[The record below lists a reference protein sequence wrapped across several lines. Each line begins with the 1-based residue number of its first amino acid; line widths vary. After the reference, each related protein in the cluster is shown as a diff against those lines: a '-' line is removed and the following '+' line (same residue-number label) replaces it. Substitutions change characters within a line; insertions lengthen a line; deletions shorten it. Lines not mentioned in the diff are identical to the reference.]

1 MTRKMVLATNNVGKA
16 RELNAMLAD
25 LDVEITAQGALGI
38 PAVKE
43 TGRSF
48 AENAVLKARHAAEA
62 SGLPAI
68 ADDSGLEV
76 DALQGAPGIH
86 SARYAGPQASDRD
99 NLDKLL
105 QELASVTE
113 DRRAARFR
121 CAIAYLASPQ
131 AAPKVFESA
140 WEGRILG
147 SPRGHNGFGYDP
159 VFFVP
164 EKGCTSAELPPE
176 VKNKLS
182 HRGKAF
188 ALLAAYLQGQP

>member
-1 MTRKMVLATNNVGKA
+1 MRKMVLATLNPGKA
-16 RELNAMLAD
+16 RELSAMLS
-25 LDVEITAQGALGI
+25 TLGI
-38 PAVKE
+38 EIVDQGSLGVPAVEE

-48 AENAVLKARHAAEA
+48 AENAVLKARYAAGA

-86 SARYAGPQASDRD
+86 SARYAGPQASDPD
-99 NLDKLL
+99 NLHKLL
-105 QELASVTE
+105 QELAGVPE
-113 DRRAARFR
+113 GKRGARFR
-121 CAIAYLASPQ
+121 CAIAYFASPQ
-131 AAPKVFESA
+131 ADPKVFESA
-140 WEGRILG
+140 WEGRILA

-176 VKNKLS
+176 VKNTLS
-182 HRGKAF
+182 HRGQAF
-188 ALLAAYLQGQP
+188 ALLAAYLHGQR